1 MKDLEYKSFEIKSFT
16 LDAQSKEM
24 IITGFACNYG
34 NADAKQPYYSSEFGV
49 IDVSD
54 VLKYGCATKT
64 ISERGNRIAFCYNH
78 EIDEP
83 IGKIISY
90 NDTPV
95 GLEIKVRIS
104 DAEATVK
111 TKIEEG
117 ILKELSIG
125 FVPISIN
132 LTKQTDETYIRE
144 ITEIK
149 IYEISLVTIARNERS
164 VITNI
169 KSDTLLMLDGLIKEE
184 KNESKKY
191 KLLQIKSLFIS
202 EPPTAL
208 AKEEPKE
215 SVNSLNSMFNKN

>member
-34 NADAKQPYYSSEFGV
+34 NADAKQPYYSSEFGA

-202 EPPTAL
+202 EPPTVL
-208 AKEEPKE
+208 AKDKPTK
-215 SVNSLNSMFNKN
+215 SVNSLNSMFN